1 MQIVTMT
8 LLVDRDSHGLRA
20 VLASES
26 GVVQVLGTW
35 ETDRSSSRR
44 GGKA

>member
-1 MQIVTMT
+1 MQMVTMT
-8 LLVDRDSHGLRA
+8 LLVDSDPHGLRA

-35 ETDRSSSRR
+35 ETDRGNSRR

>member
-1 MQIVTMT
+1 MQNVTMT
-8 LLVDRDSHGLRA
+8 MLIDRDPHGLRA
-20 VLASES
+20 GLASES